1 MATLNDGVMVKL
13 AAYAPNGTSN
23 DKIRAWLALS
33 TVPQPT
39 NPALSLSD
47 LWVGYLDSIGGFSGG
62 SLQERI
68 SRFMNAAP
76 GMPVGLTNYNDIQT
90 AYWNLP

>member
-13 AAYAPNGTSN
+13 AAYSPNGTSN
-23 DKIRAWLALS
+23 DKIRGWLALI
-33 TVPQPT
+33 TVPQPI

-47 LWVGYLDSIGGFSGG
+47 LWEGYLDSIGGFAGG
-62 SLQERI
+62 TLQERI

-90 AYWNLP
+90 AFWSLP